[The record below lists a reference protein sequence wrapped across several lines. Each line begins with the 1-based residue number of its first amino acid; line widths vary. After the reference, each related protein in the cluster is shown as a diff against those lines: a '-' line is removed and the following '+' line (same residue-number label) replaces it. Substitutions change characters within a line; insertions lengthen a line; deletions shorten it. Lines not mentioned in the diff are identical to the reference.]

1 MALPAHIARDLRSA
15 LRSFRAK
22 NSPMTVPTSAGRALE
37 AWLMMSL
44 ARAAQR
50 SGRWSVTLRQGDGSQ
65 LPLGA
70 TFNFPTYQSGI
81 LPSNPTGPS
90 FVQLDR
96 AVPGVDTLALELH
109 GSLQWK
115 GRSGATHEIDVSL
128 LPQSIAQPLRAHG
141 GHPRGLPIAGYECK
155 DKIGAASTDEMRET
169 IARLFDL
176 ALVTR
181 PYPGWDCRMFAA
193 TSPHVRWGRR
203 QSIYRAFFATG
214 AYGVVRAGG
223 FSRGARNLGRHYH
236 VRRHEGIYGPGAIAA
251 VEARFLQVLD
261 DVDNI

>member
-1 MALPAHIARDLRSA
+1 
-15 LRSFRAK
+15 
-22 NSPMTVPTSAGRALE
+22 
-37 AWLMMSL
+37 MMSL
-44 ARAAQR
+44 ARAAHR
-50 SGRWSVTLRQGDGSQ
+50 SGRWDVTLRQGDGLQ
-65 LPLGA
+65 LPPGT

-81 LPSNPTGPS
+81 LPSNPAGPN

-96 AVPGVDTLALELH
+96 IVTGLSALALELH

-128 LPQSIAQPLRAHG
+128 LPQSVAQPLRVRG

-155 DKIGAASTDEMRET
+155 DKTRAASTDEMRET

-181 PYPGWDCRMFAA
+181 PYPGWECRMFAA

-203 QSIYRAFFATG
+203 HTTYRAFFATG

-223 FSRGARNLGRHYH
+223 FSVGARNLAGHYH
-236 VRRHEGIYGPGAIAA
+236 VRRHEGIYGTGAIAA